1 VEQHANCPAAHGKG
15 TVELEPGERRIDH
28 TRERHQLR
36 GDPIV
41 KNVAL
46 ADILTPVLEQDLAAL
61 APPPALLPREC
72 IERYEL
78 MRQAI
83 LSDIAP
89 KSAIEWL
96 LAVDVVELSW
106 DIERYRLLRHKV
118 LKQYR
123 EQAIEQCLRQIDLPE
138 ISSKSDGLARQQ
150 IRRNAWCWR
159 NDKGA
164 AHEIESR
171 LAAHG
176 FDQSSI
182 SAESLAQAREFF
194 FVFQTLLDTAQSR
207 RMSLLREVK
216 FHRAEH
222 NWRTR

>member
-1 VEQHANCPAAHGKG
+1 
-15 TVELEPGERRIDH
+15 
-28 TRERHQLR
+28 
-36 GDPIV
+36 V

-46 ADILTPVLEQDLAAL
+46 ADILTPALEQDLAAL
-61 APPPALLPREC
+61 APPPTLLPGES
-72 IERYEL
+72 IERYQL

-96 LAVDVVELSW
+96 LAVDVIELSW
-106 DIERYRLLRHKV
+106 EIERYRLLRHKV
-118 LKQYR
+118 LMQYR
-123 EQAIEQCLRQIDLPE
+123 EQAIEKGLRQIDLPE
-138 ISSKSDGLARQQ
+138 NSSNSDGLARQQ

-176 FDQSSI
+176 FDQSTI
-182 SAESLAQAREFF
+182 SAESIVQAREFF
-194 FVFQTLLDTAQSR
+194 FLFQALLDAAQSR
-207 RMSLLREVK
+207 RMSLLRDIK
-216 FHRAEH
+216 LQRATRD
-222 NWRTR
+222 WRNS

>member
-1 VEQHANCPAAHGKG
+1 M
-15 TVELEPGERRIDH
+15 
-28 TRERHQLR
+28 
-36 GDPIV
+36 

-46 ADILTPVLEQDLAAL
+46 ADILTPALEQDLTAL
-61 APPPALLPREC
+61 APTPTLLPGES
-72 IERYEL
+72 IERYQL

-96 LAVDVVELSW
+96 LAVDVIELSW
-106 DIERYRLLRHKV
+106 EIERYRLLRHTI
-118 LKQYR
+118 LMQYR
-123 EQAIEQCLRQIDLPE
+123 EQAIEQCLRRIDLPE
-138 ISSKSDGLARQQ
+138 ISSESDGPARQQ

-164 AHEIESR
+164 AHEIETR

-176 FDQSSI
+176 FDQSTI
-182 SAESLAQAREFF
+182 SAESLAQAREFYF
-194 FVFQTLLDTAQSR
+194 LFQTLLDTAQSR
-207 RMSLLREVK
+207 RMSLLREIK